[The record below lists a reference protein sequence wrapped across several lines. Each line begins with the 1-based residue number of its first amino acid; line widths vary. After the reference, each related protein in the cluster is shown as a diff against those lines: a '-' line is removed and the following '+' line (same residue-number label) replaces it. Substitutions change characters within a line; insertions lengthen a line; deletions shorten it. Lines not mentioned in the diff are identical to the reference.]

1 MKIYLKFTVL
11 LFCLFVQFVFSQDQK
26 KIDSLHVLIKSV
38 SSIEKVTLYGEL
50 FSLYINKTP
59 DKAKSYLDSI
69 AKYIEFDKRKIDSA
83 FYNRNLAR
91 YFNRI
96 EDNSIAKK
104 YILKSTEQFESLN
117 LKKEVA
123 ENYNNIGVIELK
135 MGNLD
140 SAAENLIKSLKLKDE
155 LGYTEAEKRKTY
167 SLLGGVF
174 GNLKNYQKSI
184 EYFKLVERNL
194 LEQGDTKNLAYIWNN
209 LAVNYKNLDS
219 LEKALLYYKKS
230 IESYESR
237 NAHNA
242 LALSY
247 SNLGNL
253 YIQLDSL
260 DLVMPLYEKAL
271 KSAKIS
277 NNSLEL
283 ARTLNNIG
291 AFYNVKKE
299 YNKALAPLLESHEMN
314 LKANRK
320 VNLRLNYKSI
330 AEAYAGLKK
339 YKEAYNYK
347 IFEKK
352 YSDSIFNEES
362 LQKINEL
369 EKKYQTEKKEA
380 EIALQKQEINTLN
393 AKVKIDKLTKG
404 LYAGG
409 MFTFVAVS
417 GLLFFGFRQ
426 RMKKKRI
433 EHEKQQEI
441 YRQEIEFKKKEL
453 ASQTLHLVQKNT
465 FLQELKE
472 NLESLRNS
480 PEKFKME
487 FRRIVML
494 LKKENASDKDWE
506 VFKSYFSEVHDNFD
520 KKLRNIYNNI
530 SEKELRLA
538 SFIKMNLSTKEIAA
552 MLNVMPESVFKS
564 KYRLKQKLNLD
575 KDADLY
581 TFLLDL

>member
-1 MKIYLKFTVL
+1 MKIHLKFTVL

-26 KIDSLHVLIKSV
+26 KIDSLHVLIKSA

-59 DKAKSYLDSI
+59 DKAKPYLDSI

-140 SAAENLIKSLKLKDE
+140 SASENLIKSLKLKDE

-194 LEQGDTKNLAYIWNN
+194 LDQGDTKNLAYIWNN

-230 IESYESR
+230 IENYESR

-347 IFEKK
+347 VFEKK

-409 MFTFVAVS
+409 MFSFVAVS

-433 EHEKQQEI
+433 EYEKQQEI

-472 NLESLRNS
+472 NLENLRNS

-520 KKLRNIYNNI
+520 KKLRNIYNDI

-538 SFIKMNLSTKEIAA
+538 SFIRMNLSTKEIAA
-552 MLNVMPESVFKS
+552 MLNVMPESIFKS

-575 KDADLY
+575 KGTDLY